1 MTMAISVF
9 HYPFYNKLG
18 GLIQMLFRLLAQ
30 APALRLRLPRDLL
43 GPQRRPF
50 LRLPQQVLALFR
62 RIGPHLL

>member
-1 MTMAISVF
+1 MAISVF

-18 GLIQMLFRLLAQ
+18 GLIQMLFRLLAL

-50 LRLPQQVLALFR
+50 LRLLQQVLALFR